1 MVSKIFSGSKISPSS
16 FQAQKNFSASKKVFF
31 IETETKLA
39 DSACSALID
48 TSKFFDITPVKQPK
62 TRTDPELDYIS
73 DILSNTELE
82 RKALHGTQL
91 DSTLFDKLE
100 RKRCRSKMEN
110 DTLLTQADRKLL
122 FDSVN
127 ECLDSRIDYHFKAG
141 YEAWNKGTIT
151 VRKGLH
157 KRVYDEISGW
167 RNMTDWNVEEIVD
180 KDMGTGLGTWM
191 DFRVEAFEAG
201 TDLEVE
207 ILNSLINEVVCDIM
221 EG

>member
-1 MVSKIFSGSKISPSS
+1 MISKIFSGSKISPSS
-16 FQAQKNFSASKKVFF
+16 VQAQNNFSTSKKVFSS
-31 IETETKLA
+31 ETETKLA

-48 TSKFFDITPVKQPK
+48 TSKFFDITPLKQPK
-62 TRTDPELDYIS
+62 IKNDPELDYIG

-91 DSTLFDKLE
+91 DSPLFDKLE

-110 DTLLTQADRKLL
+110 DPLLSQADRKLL
-122 FDSVN
+122 FNCVN

-141 YEAWNKGTIT
+141 YEAWNKGTLS

-167 RNMTDWNVEEIVD
+167 KNMTDWNVDEIVE

-201 TDLEVE
+201 SDLGAE

-221 EG
+221 KG